1 MTKKPSDP
9 SLPALDM
16 LDKLLGQVEEMSHE
30 ELSSTIA
37 AAGIDLA
44 AARRRL
50 YDRVSEKRSRLWE
63 KNAEIPLA
71 VTSLLSQLRPHDLPS
86 SDPNVAQKAAAS
98 WVRDLLDRRPPVDGI
113 EFAAA
118 ARNLEGPLS
127 DADRDIMRELEE
139 QLRSQQDGDDVK

>member
-1 MTKKPSDP
+1 
-9 SLPALDM
+9 
-16 LDKLLGQVEEMSHE
+16 
-30 ELSSTIA
+30 
-37 AAGIDLA
+37 
-44 AARRRL
+44 
-50 YDRVSEKRSRLWE
+50 
-63 KNAEIPLA
+63 LA

-139 QLRSQQDGDDVK
+139 QLRSQQDGDDVE